1 MPTNGQFQDLST
13 LAASDINTLLTR
25 GYSNRIINGA
35 FVINQRGYTSGTNLA
50 SGAYGLDRW
59 KSGFTN
65 TALTFTAG
73 SQSTTVTIS
82 TSGVLQQIIERE
94 NMPAGTYTLS
104 WTGTA
109 TGRVYNV
116 GGTAPT
122 YAASPIIVSL
132 DGLEDVIVEFTA
144 SGGSRSLS
152 LVQLEG
158 GNVFSPFEYRHRQQ
172 ELALCRRYYSRIII
186 NDSPIG
192 SGVQRTTTSFRCITP
207 IEPMRAV
214 PTISFQGIRV
224 LSSGLYAIDSVSVL
238 GGQQNQNMLLL
249 TMNHTTT
256 GVIGQGGIVQI
267 TSSGTGNF
275 FEMNSE
281 L

>member
-1 MPTNGQFQDLST
+1 MPTNGQFQDLAT

-132 DGLEDVIVEFTA
+132 DGLADVIVEFTA
-144 SGGSRSLS
+144 SGGSRTLS

-172 ELALCRRYYSRIII
+172 ELALCRRYYIRIT
-186 NDSPIG
+186 DGFGLVG
-192 SGVQRTTTSFRCITP
+192 SGFARTTTEFRCAVA

-214 PTISFQGIRV
+214 PTFSFNNVSINLGASNFAVTGVSIFGGGPT
-224 LSSGLYAIDSVSVL
+224 SGLYIAL
-238 GGQQNQNMLLL
+238 A
-249 TMNHTTT
+249 HTTLST
-256 GVIGQGGIVQI
+256 VGQGGIARV
-267 TSSGTGNF
+267 SNAAGDF
-275 FEMNSE
+275 FEINAE

>member
-132 DGLEDVIVEFTA
+132 DGLANVVVEFTA
-144 SGGSRSLS
+144 SGGSRTLS

-158 GNVFSPFEYRHRQQ
+158 GNVFSPFQYRHRQQ
-172 ELALCRRYYSRIII
+172 ELALCQRYYIRLS
-186 NDSPIG
+186 DGFALVG
-192 SGVQRTTTSFRCITP
+192 SGFALTTTQFRCAIPTP
-207 IEPMRAV
+207 PMRATPSYAFNNV
-214 PTISFQGIRV
+214 VINFTAVNPAITAVSHIGGGITGGLYVQLNHTV
-224 LSSGLYAIDSVSVL
+224 LSTV
-238 GGQQNQNMLLL
+238 
-249 TMNHTTT
+249 
-256 GVIGQGGIVQI
+256 GQGGVARV
-267 TSSGTGNF
+267 SSTAGDF
-275 FEMNSE
+275 FEISAE